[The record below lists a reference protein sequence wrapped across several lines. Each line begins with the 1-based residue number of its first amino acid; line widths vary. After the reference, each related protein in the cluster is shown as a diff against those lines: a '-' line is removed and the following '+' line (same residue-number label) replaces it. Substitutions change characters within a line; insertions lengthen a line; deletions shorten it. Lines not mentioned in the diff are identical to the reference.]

1 MKALRLQA
9 FLARAGVASGE
20 ALWGPLGSGY
30 AGEPTLLGPPVNLA
44 ERLSKLAAPGEVLT
58 EATTLRLAPGAE
70 GALLGSRE
78 VKGMGQVPVYRLV
91 RLALDLPPHRRP
103 LLQTLEARLLTER
116 RLVVHGPAGSGKS
129 FLLEVFRERRARGL
143 PFPTVRLQRMGP
155 EMPLRATLYRAVTE
169 AFGAPEALLRN
180 LPGDLAEA
188 LAYSLGLAPRPPW
201 EKRAL
206 DEAILA
212 AWREALMG
220 LKTPLLLLLQDLHYP
235 DRTLE
240 RFLERMPENLLVLAE
255 SRRPLFPARLGLEGL
270 EAPPRLKGVSFQV
283 RSGEIVGI
291 AGVEG
296 NGQTELVEALTG
308 LRPFR
313 GKALLLG
320 RPLPASA
327 RGVRDLGASH
337 VPEDRLVRGLVL
349 DFSVKENAVLGDQ
362 HRPPFRGFL
371 GFLDDRAAEAHA
383 RTLVEAYD
391 VRPRST
397 ALSARRFSGGN
408 QQKIVVGRELLR
420 GPRLLVAAQPTR
432 GVDVGAIEFI
442 HKELVKARDQG
453 LAVLLVSADLS
464 EILALSDRILVMH
477 GGRIVGELTPE
488 EATEERLGLLMAG
501 VTA

>member
-1 MKALRLQA
+1 MAKALVLKDITKRFPLVLANDRISLDLEWGEVLALVGENGAGKSTLMKIVYGLQPPDA
-9 FLARAGVASGE
+9 GEMWVDGKPYRPQSPLDAIRAGIGMVHQHFMLVEPFTVLENLVLGLEPGSPLFLDLEAARRKATALMEALGFEVPLDERVENLPVGLQQRVEILKALYREARILILDEPTAVLTPQEAEELFRFLREYVARGNAAIFISHKLKEVLAVSDRVTVIRDGKVVGTVRTRETSLEALARMMVGREVVLRVEKTPA
-20 ALWGPLGSGY
+20 
-30 AGEPTLLGPPVNLA
+30 
-44 ERLSKLAAPGEVLT
+44 RPGEV
-58 EATTLRLAPGAE
+58 
-70 GALLGSRE
+70 
-78 VKGMGQVPVYRLV
+78 V
-91 RLALDLPPHRRP
+91 
-103 LLQTLEARLLTER
+103 
-116 RLVVHGPAGSGKS
+116 
-129 FLLEVFRERRARGL
+129 LEV
-143 PFPTVRLQRMGP
+143 
-155 EMPLRATLYRAVTE
+155 
-169 AFGAPEALLRN
+169 
-180 LPGDLAEA
+180 
-188 LAYSLGLAPRPPW
+188 
-201 EKRAL
+201 
-206 DEAILA
+206 
-212 AWREALMG
+212 
-220 LKTPLLLLLQDLHYP
+220 
-235 DRTLE
+235 
-240 RFLERMPENLLVLAE
+240 
-255 SRRPLFPARLGLEGL
+255 EGL

-283 RSGEIVGI
+283 RAGEIVGI

-320 RPLPASA
+320 RSLPASA
-327 RGVRDLGASH
+327 RGVRDLGVSH
-337 VPEDRLVRGLVL
+337 VPEDRLARGLVL

>member
-1 MKALRLQA
+1 MAKALVLKDITKRFPLVLANDRIGLDLEWGEVLALVGENGAGKSTLMKIVYGLQPPDAGEMWVDGKPYRPKSPQDAIRAGIGMVHQHFMLVEPFTVLENLVLGLEPGSPLFLDLEAARRRAVRLMEELGFEVPLDEKVENLPVGLQQRVEILKA
-9 FLARAGVASGE
+9 LYREARILILDEPTAVLTPQEAEELFRFLRGYVARGNAAIFISHKLKEVLQVADRITVIRDGKVVGTVRAEETSLEALARMMVGREVVLRVE
-20 ALWGPLGSGY
+20 KGP
-30 AGEPTLLGPPVNLA
+30 A
-44 ERLSKLAAPGEVLT
+44 RPGEV
-58 EATTLRLAPGAE
+58 
-70 GALLGSRE
+70 
-78 VKGMGQVPVYRLV
+78 V
-91 RLALDLPPHRRP
+91 
-103 LLQTLEARLLTER
+103 
-116 RLVVHGPAGSGKS
+116 
-129 FLLEVFRERRARGL
+129 LEV
-143 PFPTVRLQRMGP
+143 
-155 EMPLRATLYRAVTE
+155 
-169 AFGAPEALLRN
+169 
-180 LPGDLAEA
+180 
-188 LAYSLGLAPRPPW
+188 
-201 EKRAL
+201 
-206 DEAILA
+206 
-212 AWREALMG
+212 
-220 LKTPLLLLLQDLHYP
+220 
-235 DRTLE
+235 
-240 RFLERMPENLLVLAE
+240 
-255 SRRPLFPARLGLEGL
+255 EGL

-283 RSGEIVGI
+283 RAGEIVGI

-320 RPLPASA
+320 RPLPPSA
-327 RGVRDLGASH
+327 QGVRDLGVSH
-337 VPEDRLVRGLVL
+337 VPEDRLARGLVL

-371 GFLDDRAAEAHA
+371 GFLEDEAAEEHA
-383 RTLVEAYD
+383 RRLVEAYD

-408 QQKIVVGRELLR
+408 QQKIVVGREILR
-420 GPRLLVAAQPTR
+420 NPRLLVAAQPTR

>member
-1 MKALRLQA
+1 MEGKTAAVQMRNITKRFGTVAANDKVWLDIYRGEILALLGENGSGKTTLMNMLSGIYYPDEGQIFVDGKEVSIRSPKDAFGLGIGMIHQHFKLVDVLTAAENIVLGLPGKGRLDLNRATEKIKAICEAYGFEVDAKKKIYDMSVSEKQTVEIVKVLYRGADILILDEPTAVLTPQEAEELFRFLREYVARGNAAIFISHKLKEVLA
-9 FLARAGVASGE
+9 VSDRVTVIRDGKVVGTVRTRETSLEALARMMVGREVVLRVEKTPA
-20 ALWGPLGSGY
+20 
-30 AGEPTLLGPPVNLA
+30 
-44 ERLSKLAAPGEVLT
+44 RPGEV
-58 EATTLRLAPGAE
+58 
-70 GALLGSRE
+70 
-78 VKGMGQVPVYRLV
+78 V
-91 RLALDLPPHRRP
+91 
-103 LLQTLEARLLTER
+103 
-116 RLVVHGPAGSGKS
+116 
-129 FLLEVFRERRARGL
+129 LEV
-143 PFPTVRLQRMGP
+143 
-155 EMPLRATLYRAVTE
+155 
-169 AFGAPEALLRN
+169 
-180 LPGDLAEA
+180 
-188 LAYSLGLAPRPPW
+188 
-201 EKRAL
+201 
-206 DEAILA
+206 
-212 AWREALMG
+212 
-220 LKTPLLLLLQDLHYP
+220 
-235 DRTLE
+235 
-240 RFLERMPENLLVLAE
+240 
-255 SRRPLFPARLGLEGL
+255 EGL

>member
-1 MKALRLQA
+1 MAKALVLKEITKRFPLVLANDRISLDLEWGEVLALVGENGAGKSTLMKIVYGLQPPDA
-9 FLARAGVASGE
+9 GEMWVDGKPYRPQSPLDAIRAGIGMVHQHFMLVEPFTVLENLVLGLEPGSPLFLDLEAARRKATALMEALGFEVPLDERVENLPVGLQQRVEILKALYREARILILDEPTAVLTPQEAEELFRFLREYVARGNAAIFISHKLKEVLAVSDRVTVIRDGKVVGTVRTRETSLEALARMMVGREVVLRVEKTPA
-20 ALWGPLGSGY
+20 
-30 AGEPTLLGPPVNLA
+30 
-44 ERLSKLAAPGEVLT
+44 RPGEV
-58 EATTLRLAPGAE
+58 
-70 GALLGSRE
+70 
-78 VKGMGQVPVYRLV
+78 V
-91 RLALDLPPHRRP
+91 
-103 LLQTLEARLLTER
+103 
-116 RLVVHGPAGSGKS
+116 
-129 FLLEVFRERRARGL
+129 LEV
-143 PFPTVRLQRMGP
+143 
-155 EMPLRATLYRAVTE
+155 
-169 AFGAPEALLRN
+169 
-180 LPGDLAEA
+180 
-188 LAYSLGLAPRPPW
+188 
-201 EKRAL
+201 
-206 DEAILA
+206 
-212 AWREALMG
+212 
-220 LKTPLLLLLQDLHYP
+220 
-235 DRTLE
+235 
-240 RFLERMPENLLVLAE
+240 
-255 SRRPLFPARLGLEGL
+255 EGL

-453 LAVLLVSADLS
+453 LAVRLVSADLS